1 MKIAIKILEN
11 VVNEEALD
19 PEQSFDAP
27 ISAEQ
32 LRQEP
37 LAAYMMQRLNKHFE
51 EFVMKDELESLKDRV
66 MDLEAKMG
74 SGMADSTKLPPSL
87 KENKE
92 NPMKIT
98 KKILENIIRE
108 ELASILQEQD
118 PIKAKEKILAD
129 LKAKIKAE
137 KDPKK
142 KKKLEKELEDKEVE
156 LAGPAENADQD
167 PRSK

>member
-51 EFVMKDELESLKDRV
+51 EFVMKDELELLKDRV
-66 MDLEAKMG
+66 MNLEAKMG
-74 SGMADSTKLPPSL
+74 SGMADSTKIPPSL

-98 KKILENIIRE
+98 RKILENIIRE

-156 LAGPAENADQD
+156 LAGPGDNADQD

>member
-156 LAGPAENADQD
+156 LAGPGDNADQD